1 VPVPRRR
8 GLGPRRLSSGPMVLG
23 ALLGVVAGVLAVGG
37 IAKLLGPEA
46 TVPMLRALGLPSSPV
61 LARLLGAVEVGVGAA
76 AFLVGGRGLAIAV
89 AVLFT
94 IFTIAVLRLRAGGE
108 AVSCGCFGRSSA
120 PPTMVHVVVDV
131 VAALVA
137 VAAAVTD
144 APGFVST
151 RPDLPAAGI
160 PQLGLTALAVWLGV
174 ALLTVLP
181 EALVAARRVPA
192 TEAQRTARALRT
204 FSLESPLP

>member
-1 VPVPRRR
+1 
-8 GLGPRRLSSGPMVLG
+8 M
-23 ALLGVVAGVLAVGG
+23 GV
-37 IAKLLGPEA
+37 
-46 TVPMLRALGLPSSPV
+46 
-61 LARLLGAVEVGVGAA
+61 A
-76 AFLVGGRGLAIAV
+76 AFLVGGWALAAAV
-89 AVLFT
+89 AVLFA
-94 IFTIAVLRLRAGGE
+94 IFTVAVLRLRAGGE

-120 PPTMVHVVVDV
+120 PPTMVHVVVDA

-144 APGFVST
+144 APGFLSM
-151 RPDLPAAGI
+151 RPDLPAAGV